1 MNGQETEYFKTTKGC
16 IQGCILSPSLFLFY
30 IEKIVNEALEQF
42 DGGIQIGQRKLT
54 NLKFADDIVLID
66 KSISMLQN
74 LTVEVQQQ
82 KQQVWDENQQENRNN
97 DLLPK
102 RRTQQ
107 LKVEIRPS

>member
-16 IQGCILSPSLFLFY
+16 RQGCILSPSLFLFY

-66 KSISMLQN
+66 KIISMLQN
-74 LTVEVQQQ
+74 LTV
-82 KQQVWDENQQENRNN
+82 
-97 DLLPK
+97 
-102 RRTQQ
+102 
-107 LKVEIRPS
+107 KV